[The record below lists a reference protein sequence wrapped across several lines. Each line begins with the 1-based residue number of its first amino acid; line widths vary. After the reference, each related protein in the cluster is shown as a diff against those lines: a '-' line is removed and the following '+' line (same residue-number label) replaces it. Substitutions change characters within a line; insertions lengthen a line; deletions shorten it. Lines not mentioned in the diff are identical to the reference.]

1 LKLEKKQKKEK
12 HMNIK
17 KQKQNFKTGKT
28 GNTINGKQIEIQKG
42 KNISGKNKSK
52 QKETKGR
59 TM

>member
-1 LKLEKKQKKEK
+1 MKRNKKRKTHE
-12 HMNIK
+12 HK

>member
-1 LKLEKKQKKEK
+1 
-12 HMNIK
+12 MNIK